1 MKKSILNKNAAAVL
15 IKLLEGETKMS
26 YLQEVVRNYST
37 LQLTIRDLEEMGYIK
52 TKERRERGRVIYVS
66 LTEKG
71 RAVAEQLRRA
81 EKIAKMSEDELEK
94 FRGLHYLEHFN
105 VYEDHI
111 TLTDSSIEGVR
122 YVNIFAKPKGDILYF
137 WCDVHEAT
145 DCYHIG
151 YLFVDE
157 KLRSFINEQLE
168 KNGFKLAPI
177 YKKYVEK
184 YW

>member
-1 MKKSILNKNAAAVL
+1 VKSFELSKKQTKI
-15 IKLLEGETKMS
+15 LLELLKGKRKMTE
-26 YLQEVVRNYST
+26 LQKIIKNYPSLQKEIMILEAAGLVERKEEFERQRVV
-37 LQLTIRDLEEMGYIK
+37 
-52 TKERRERGRVIYVS
+52 YVS

-71 RAVAEQLRRA
+71 KAIAQQMRRA
-81 EKIAKMSEDELEK
+81 EKIAKMSEEELKK

-177 YKKYVEK
+177 YKKYVDK